1 MRGMMWKTYGRR
13 GMDASDCMRRAI
25 EIAYRG
31 RGSVHPNPL
40 VGCVLVRDGEII
52 AEGWHGHL
60 GGLHAEQAAI
70 ADAEERGVSTSGCTA
85 YVTLE
90 PCNHHGRTPPC
101 TEALLW
107 AGVERVVIG
116 ALDPNPTVR
125 GGGMKALSEQGIFV
139 ESGLMENECVLQMRP
154 FMHWCMK
161 RRPLVL
167 LKAAIDSDGRVDVD
181 ESSPSG
187 RFTSDSSLRWAHKAR
202 SEHMAILVG
211 VETVVRD
218 DPELTARGVDARIQ
232 PIRVVIDPNARIPEN
247 SKVLC
252 DGLSPTILIHSKPV
266 LSNDS
271 PHVTRYVLPSENQ
284 EIEVD
289 KILDLLGDLR
299 IQSLIVEGGP
309 STWKR
314 FLRADVV
321 DDAVLIQSQIKLSSG
336 DTDTFGESF
345 LIEAGMEQIS
355 QEDCGGDIMTVWNRR
370 H

>member
-1 MRGMMWKTYGRR
+1 MMWKTWRR
-13 GMDASDCMRRAI
+13 GGMDAADCMRRAI

-31 RGSVHPNPL
+31 KGSVHPNPL

-107 AGVERVVIG
+107 AGVEKVVIG
-116 ALDPNPTVR
+116 TLDPNPTVR
-125 GGGMKALSEQGIFV
+125 GGGMKALKEQGIYV
-139 ESGLMENECVLQMRP
+139 ESGLMEEDCVLQMRP
-154 FMHWCMK
+154 FMHWCMERK
-161 RRPLVL
+161 PLVL
-167 LKAAIDSDGRVDVD
+167 LKAAVDLDGRVDVD
-181 ESSPSG
+181 DSSPSE
-187 RFTSDSSLRWAHKAR
+187 RFTSESSLKWAHKVR

-211 VETVVRD
+211 VETIVRD
-218 DPELTARGVDARIQ
+218 DPELTAREVDARIQ
-232 PIRVVIDPNARIPEN
+232 PIRVVIDPNARIPKN

-252 DGLSPTILIHSKPV
+252 DGLAPTILIHSKPV
-266 LSNDS
+266 LSKDK
-271 PHVTRYVLPSENQ
+271 PHVTRYVLPSEDC
-284 EIEVD
+284 EIPAD

-309 STWKR
+309 FTWKR
-314 FLRADVV
+314 FLKAGVV
-321 DDAVLIQSQIKLSSG
+321 DDAVLIRSQVNLSSG
-336 DTDTFGESF
+336 ESGAFGESD
-345 LIEAGMEQIS
+345 LREAGMQQIS
-355 QEDCGGDIMTVWNRR
+355 QEDFGGDVMTVWSRR
-370 H
+370 R

>member
-1 MRGMMWKTYGRR
+1 MWKTWGRE
-13 GMDASDCMRRAI
+13 GMDAADYMRRAI

-31 RGSVHPNPL
+31 KGSVHPNPL

-70 ADAEERGVSTSGCTA
+70 ADAEERGISTSGCTA

-107 AGVERVVIG
+107 AGIKKVVIG

-125 GGGMKALSEQGIFV
+125 GGGMEALREQGIDV
-139 ESGLMENECVLQMRP
+139 ESGLMEEDCILQMRP
-154 FMHWCMK
+154 FMHWCVE

-167 LKAAIDSDGRVDVD
+167 LKAAVDSDGRVDVD
-181 ESSPSG
+181 DSSPSE
-187 RFTSDSSLRWAHKAR
+187 RFTSDSSLNWAHKVR

-232 PIRVVIDPNARIPEN
+232 PTRIVIDPDARIPEN

-252 DGLSPTILIHSKPV
+252 DGLAPTILIHSKPV
-266 LSNDS
+266 LSEDM
-271 PHVTRYVLPSENQ
+271 PHVTRYVLPSEDR
-284 EIEVD
+284 EIEIE

-309 STWKR
+309 LTWKK
-314 FLRADVV
+314 FLKAGVV
-321 DDAVLIQSQIKLSSG
+321 DDAVLIRSQISLSSG
-336 DTDTFGESF
+336 NPDAFGE
-345 LIEAGMEQIS
+345 LDLHEAAMQQIS
-355 QEDCGGDIMTVWNRR
+355 EEDCGGDIMTVWSRR

>member
-1 MRGMMWKTYGRR
+1 MMWKIWRR
-13 GMDASDCMRRAI
+13 GGMDAADCMRRAI
-25 EIAYRG
+25 EIAYLG
-31 RGSVHPNPL
+31 KGSVHPNPL
-40 VGCVLVRDGEII
+40 VGCVLVKDGEII

-70 ADAEERGVSTSGCTA
+70 ADAEEKGVSTSGCTA

-107 AGVERVVIG
+107 AGVEKVVIG

-125 GGGMKALSEQGIFV
+125 GGGMKALEEQGINV
-139 ESGLMENECVLQMRP
+139 ESGLMEEDCVLQMRP
-154 FMHWCMK
+154 FMHWCK
-161 RRPLVL
+161 ERRPLVL
-167 LKAAIDSDGRVDVD
+167 LKAALDSDGRVDVD
-181 ESSPSG
+181 DSSPSE
-187 RFTSDSSLRWAHKAR
+187 RFTSDSSLKWAHKIR

-232 PIRVVIDPNARIPEN
+232 PIRVIIDPNARIPEN

-252 DGLSPTILIHSKPV
+252 DGLAPTILIHSKPV
-266 LSNDS
+266 LSEDMA
-271 PHVTRYVLPSENQ
+271 HVTRYVVPSENR
-284 EIEVD
+284 EIEVE

-309 STWKR
+309 LTWKR
-314 FLRADVV
+314 FLKADVV
-321 DDAVLIQSQIKLSSG
+321 DDAVLIRSQINLSSG
-336 DTDTFGESF
+336 ESNAFGESY
-345 LIEAGMEQIS
+345 LLEAGMEQIS
-355 QEDCGGDIMTVWNRR
+355 QEDCGGDIMTVWSR
-370 H
+370 HR